1 VAWAVSRAWR
11 RDRQRGNRG
20 FTLIELLVVLSIIVI
35 LASLGMA
42 GYSHSITRAREA
54 TLKEDLF
61 RLRDAVDQ
69 YYADRGQY
77 PQSLESLVTD
87 GYLRAIPGP
96 PYRRT
101 PGSGPS
107 EPDRTTRRPSRVFTT
122 SERIRPHR
130 HRRFKYRLVI
140 GPQGPDRGPIN

>member
-1 VAWAVSRAWR
+1 VAGAVSRAWR
-11 RDRQRGNRG
+11 RDRHRGNGG

-42 GYSHSITRAREA
+42 GYSHSITHAKEA

-77 PQSLESLVTD
+77 PQSLETLVTD
-87 GYLRAIPGP
+87 GYLRAIPKDP
-96 PYRRT
+96 FT
-101 PGSGPS
+101 NSADTWQQIPS
-107 EPDRTTRRPSRVFTT
+107 EPDPNNPTAQAGIYDIKSGSDGTAIDGS
-122 SERIRPHR
+122 
-130 HRRFKYRLVI
+130 KYA
-140 GPQGPDRGPIN
+140 DW